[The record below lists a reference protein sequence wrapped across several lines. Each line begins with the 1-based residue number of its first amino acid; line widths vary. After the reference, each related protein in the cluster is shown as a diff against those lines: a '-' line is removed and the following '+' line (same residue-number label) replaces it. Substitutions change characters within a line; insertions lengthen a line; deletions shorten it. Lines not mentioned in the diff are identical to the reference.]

1 MMDRFVSIF
10 VLVALATAAGTT
22 LAYAQVAVPE
32 PASLSLLATGIGGLY
47 VARMLRRK
55 K

>member
-1 MMDRFVSIF
+1 MDRFVSIL
-10 VLVALATAAGTT
+10 VLAALTITAGTT
-22 LAYAQVAVPE
+22 IAYAQVAVPE
-32 PASLSLLATGIGGLY
+32 PASLSLLATAIGGLY